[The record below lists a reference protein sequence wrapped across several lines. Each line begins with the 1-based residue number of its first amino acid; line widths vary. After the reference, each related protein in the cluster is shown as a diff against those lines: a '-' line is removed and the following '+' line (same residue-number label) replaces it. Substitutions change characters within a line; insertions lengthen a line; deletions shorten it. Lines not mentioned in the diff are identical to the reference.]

1 MKILVVQ
8 AHPTMEKS
16 IVNKAML
23 NLVEDKDN
31 IEVRKLYDLYPTW
44 EIDKK
49 KEQAALES
57 ADRIV
62 LQFPFYWYNMPALM
76 KKWFD
81 EVFEYNWAFGPEGD
95 KLKGKELLAAIT
107 IGGPDWSYQAG
118 EYNTFAVS
126 EFLKP
131 LQQTAIL
138 AQMAYRKPFKLHDA
152 VRVGLSNDSSELR
165 SVANAYYAHIT
176 DPLLD
181 PIKKL
186 EALNKEVAE
195 QGRA

>member
-1 MKILVVQ
+1 MKVLVVQ

-16 IVNKAML
+16 VVNKEML
-23 NLVEDKDN
+23 SYLEGKDDVT
-31 IEVRKLYDLYPTW
+31 VRRLYDLYPDW
-44 EIDKK
+44 QIDKDQ
-49 KEQAALES
+49 EQAACEA

-62 LQFPFYWYNMPALM
+62 IQFPFYWYNMPALM

-95 KLKGKELLAAIT
+95 RLKNKEFLAAIT

-131 LQQTAIL
+131 IQQTAIL
-138 AQMAYRKPFKLHDA
+138 SQMKYRKPFRVHDS
-152 VRVGLSNDSSELR
+152 VRVGLTNDSDEL
-165 SVANAYYAHIT
+165 SSIAKAYYDHIT

-181 PIKKL
+181 PEKKL
-186 EALNKEVAE
+186 EALNKEVAD
-195 QGRA
+195 QGRE